1 MDSPI
6 LDLKNIKLTF
16 NDGNEI
22 LKDVSFKCYKK
33 DIISIIGQSGSGKTT
48 LLRCI
53 NLLNEPD
60 SGEIYFNGINLLD
73 SKTDIN
79 KIRQKIGMVFQNF
92 NLFNNMSVLEN
103 MIKAPEIVLK
113 LKKEEAIKKAIP
125 LLEKVGMKKFI
136 NKPVEILSGGQKQRV
151 AIARA
156 LMMDPDIMLFDEPTS
171 ALDPEMVDEV
181 LTVIDELAK
190 SGMTM
195 IIVSH
200 EMKFIKKIS
209 TRIIFMEN
217 GYIKVD
223 EKNIDFE
230 KNCKNERAKQFL
242 NL

>member
-16 NDGNEI
+16 SDGNEI

-33 DIISIIGQSGSGKTT
+33 DIISIIGKSGSGKTT

-60 SGEIYFNGINLLD
+60 GGEIYFNGINLLD
-73 SKTDIN
+73 SKTNIN

-125 LLEKVGMKKFI
+125 LLEKVGMKKFM
-136 NKPVEILSGGQKQRV
+136 NRPVEILSGGQKQRV

-200 EMKFIKKIS
+200 EMRFIKKIS

>member
-6 LDLKNIKLTF
+6 LDIKNIKLTF
-16 NDGNEI
+16 SDGNEI

-73 SKTDIN
+73 AKTNIN
-79 KIRQKIGMVFQNF
+79 LVRQKIGMVFQNF
-92 NLFNNMSVLEN
+92 NLFNQMTVLEN

-113 LKKEEAIKKAIP
+113 MKKADAIKKAIP
-125 LLEKVGMKKFI
+125 LLEKVGMSESI

-156 LMMDPDIMLFDEPTS
+156 LMMDPEIMLFDEPTS
-171 ALDPEMVDEV
+171 ALDPEMVGEV
-181 LTVIDELAK
+181 LNVIDDLAK

-217 GYIKVD
+217 GYIEVD
-223 EKNIDFE
+223 EENIDFD
-230 KNCKNERAKQFL
+230 KRCKNERAKQFL

>member
-73 SKTDIN
+73 SKTNIN

-125 LLEKVGMKKFI
+125 LLEKVGMKKFM
-136 NKPVEILSGGQKQRV
+136 NKPAEILSGGQKQRV

-156 LMMDPDIMLFDEPTS
+156 LMMDPDIILFDEPTS

-181 LTVIDELAK
+181 LNVIDELAK

>member
-60 SGEIYFNGINLLD
+60 NGEIYFNGINLLD
-73 SKTDIN
+73 SKTNIN

-125 LLEKVGMKKFI
+125 LLEKVGMKKFM

-181 LTVIDELAK
+181 LNVIDELAK

>member
-60 SGEIYFNGINLLD
+60 GGEIYFNGINLLD

-125 LLEKVGMKKFI
+125 LLEKVGMKKFM
-136 NKPVEILSGGQKQRV
+136 NRPVEILSGGQKQRV

-181 LTVIDELAK
+181 LNVIDELAK

>member
-73 SKTDIN
+73 SKTNIN

-113 LKKEEAIKKAIP
+113 LKKDEAIKKAIP
-125 LLEKVGMKKFI
+125 LLEKVGMKKFM